1 VGYFD
6 MDLRADDQVWYEA
19 TLDAPIPG
27 TGWVVANDLDVLYM
41 TDFGLNTGVR
51 YSSVFPQYD
60 TRQSPQDTDTS
71 HHRVGLLAA
80 YTFFDEGYTAFNK
93 PTVVLISSW
102 YLKHRYRTGQ
112 DVSQAVPYVV
122 LGFAFTSDL
131 IDAR

>member
-1 VGYFD
+1 
-6 MDLRADDQVWYEA
+6 
-19 TLDAPIPG
+19 
-27 TGWVVANDLDVLYM
+27 
-41 TDFGLNTGVR
+41 
-51 YSSVFPQYD
+51 
-60 TRQSPQDTDTS
+60 
-71 HHRVGLLAA
+71 VGLLAA